1 MVVRPVFAAA
11 MVFGGV
17 LLAIYSEVWC
27 ATKAR
32 SPTLADKHA
41 LFVHGHNFTIAGCVI
56 ACCGLYFW
64 WLGRGRPIPEKNR
77 VRRQNPEEGEKG
89 GQKDRHN

>member
-41 LFVHGHNFTIAGCVI
+41 LFVHGHKFTIAGCVI

-64 WLGRGRPIPEKNR
+64 WLRVQKDRARRPK
-77 VRRQNPEEGEKG
+77 PEEGHE
-89 GQKDRHN
+89 